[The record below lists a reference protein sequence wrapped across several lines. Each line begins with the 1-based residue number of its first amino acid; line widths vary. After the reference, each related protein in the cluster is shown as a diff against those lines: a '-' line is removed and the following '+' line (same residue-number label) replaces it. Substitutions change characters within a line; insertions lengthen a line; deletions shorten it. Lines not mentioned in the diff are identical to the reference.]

1 MIRVIVVAPGMAL
14 RIGLRALLQ
23 SVPEIQVSG
32 EAAALPEAMAQA
44 SEADVLLV
52 AGEPAWAGMDFPQPA
67 SPEELRGLVV
77 LCDQVERAAGLVRTW
92 GRPAWGVLG
101 SDASPEELVAAIQ
114 AVNEGLVVGAPE
126 LLARILAAPGEIGNQ
141 ANEQAVELTHREREV
156 LQFLAQGL
164 ANKQIGHA
172 LGISEHTV
180 KFHVSGIYTK
190 LGATS
195 RTEAVRMGLKQG
207 IISL

>member
-1 MIRVIVVAPGMAL
+1 MIRVLVAAPGMAL

-23 SVPEIQVSG
+23 SIPEIQVSG
-32 EAAALPEAMAQA
+32 ETAALAEAVALA

-52 AGEPAWAGMDFPQPA
+52 AGEPAWSSIDFHQPA

-77 LCDQVERAAGLVRTW
+77 LCDQVERAAGLVQAW
-92 GRPAWGVLG
+92 GRPAWGVL
-101 SDASPEELVAAIQ
+101 SSTASPEELAATIQ
-114 AVNEGLVVGAPE
+114 AVYEGLVVGAPE
-126 LLARILAAPGEIGNQ
+126 LLAKVLAVPEQGGNL
-141 ANEQAVELTHREREV
+141 NSEHTIELTNREREV

-190 LGATS
+190 LGATN
-195 RTEAVRMGLKQG
+195 RTEAVRMGLQQG
-207 IISL
+207 LISL

>member
-1 MIRVIVVAPGMAL
+1 MAPGMAL

-23 SVPEIQVSG
+23 SIPDIQVSG
-32 EAAALPEAMAQA
+32 EAPALSDSNTQA

-52 AGEPAWAGMDFPQPA
+52 AGEPRSSIIDFLQPANPEGLRGLVILSDQAEQAAGLVNTWGHSAWGVLSSAA
-67 SPEELRGLVV
+67 SPEEL
-77 LCDQVERAAGLVRTW
+77 A
-92 GRPAWGVLG
+92 
-101 SDASPEELVAAIQ
+101 AAIHG
-114 AVNEGLVVGAPE
+114 VYEGLIVGAPE
-126 LLARILAAPGEIGNQ
+126 LLAKVLAAPKQRRKPDSGQVI
-141 ANEQAVELTHREREV
+141 ELTNREREV

-190 LGATS
+190 LGATN
-195 RTEAVRMGLKQG
+195 RTEAVRMGLQQG
-207 IISL
+207 LISL